1 MEEGNYSMNNGMYMQ
16 QHDQEHSYM
25 QSPLRTLE
33 DDSRYRGANHP
44 DIANHHRQMN
54 HILNT
59 STGHSPLFR
68 NELQLDSERGV
79 MMQMTKGK
87 NLSTRTQAMRQLQIR
102 RKLEEA
108 KIEAWQ

>member
-1 MEEGNYSMNNGMYMQ
+1 
-16 QHDQEHSYM
+16 M
-25 QSPLRTLE
+25 QSPMRTLD

-59 STGHSPLFR
+59 SAAHSPLYQHE
-68 NELQLDSERGV
+68 NQLESERSV
-79 MMQMTKGK
+79 MLQMTKGK

-108 KIEAWQ
+108 NIEAWKQESARPVMRANQN